1 MPPCNE
7 IVKIAIK
14 RYNFFAGMVSQKAD
28 IANRKGSAFIGKA
41 SGLCRMEPGFAE
53 GDAASR
59 EGMKERTEGENL

>member
-1 MPPCNE
+1 
-7 IVKIAIK
+7 
-14 RYNFFAGMVSQKAD
+14 MVSQKAD